1 MDITLDLSNSIV
13 YFTLLTV
20 NQHSHSWILSPEQL
34 NAFVWAVQSSTRHL
48 PRIGTTSAAATVSVH
63 SIPDPGHRNGPARQ
77 SLHLIDA
84 VQYSVHILWKPQA
97 NMRTAAVHQLWQ
109 RINDAFR
116 KFTSRESFACQNG
129 VLRRT
134 GVARLGRLTSAAGK
148 QPSLSGSRP
157 HHHHHQP
164 GRFSSLGDCLRSAR
178 CFFHNL
184 SEFLVCMLVKPVSIG
199 TRVQ

>member
-1 MDITLDLSNSIV
+1 MTLRKVNPFVPGVGRLS
-13 YFTLLTV
+13 
-20 NQHSHSWILSPEQL
+20 
-34 NAFVWAVQSSTRHL
+34 RDGKD
-48 PRIGTTSAAATVSVH
+48 R
-63 SIPDPGHRNGPARQ
+63 DPGREF
-77 SLHLIDA
+77 
-84 VQYSVHILWKPQA
+84 SVSRVPSY
-97 NMRTAAVHQLWQ
+97 NPSTAAFHQYRQ

-157 HHHHHQP
+157 HHHHHHQP
-164 GRFSSLGDCLRSAR
+164 GRFSPLGDCLRSAR

-184 SEFLVCMLVKPVSIG
+184 SEFLVCMLVKPVSICI
-199 TRVQ
+199 RIQ